1 MMPGLLTADNIILLV
16 ASLTAIERI
25 RLLRWIASPQG
36 KRASVYAALPTRQSR
51 GRLIGGKIFV
61 DSGQDPS
68 GIRFDLPTNAARL
81 W

>member
-36 KRASVYAALPTRQSR
+36 KRASVYAAPPTRQSR
-51 GRLIGGKIFV
+51 GRLIGGK
-61 DSGQDPS
+61 SGPVVVLT
-68 GIRFDLPTNAARL
+68 RAEV
-81 W
+81 